1 MMKHA
6 HILTSSVTIAAKGAI
21 LLAIVL
27 LVALYPLAH
36 EGIAKDLTITVIHA
50 NNVNGY
56 LFPCP
61 T

>member
-1 MMKHA
+1 MKHA
-6 HILTSSVTIAAKGAI
+6 QRPPSSVTIVSKGAI

-27 LVALYPLAH
+27 LIALYPLAQG
-36 EGIAKDLTITVIHA
+36 GIAKDLTITVIHA